1 MRTNFTNY
9 VQVCTWRDLR
19 IVVASG
25 LLMLFGS
32 LSALAQ
38 DNTISGVVT
47 SAEDGTAL
55 PGVNVIL
62 KGTTQGTV
70 TDIEGNYRLSTD
82 QEDGTLSFSFIGLQ
96 SKEIDINGQS
106 EINVTLAEDVGQL
119 SEVVVT
125 ALNIPRDKRSLGYAV
140 QQIDGE
146 ELSNIKNNNVVNSLS
161 GKIAGVSVN
170 GAPGGGLGTSSQ
182 ILIRGISSITGDNR
196 PLYVIDGTP
205 IDNSNF
211 NNADTQN
218 AGGGVDYGDAVAD
231 INAND
236 IESMTVLK
244 GANAA
249 ALYGSRAAN
258 GVILIT
264 TKSGKNKKGIGIDIS
279 SGVEFN
285 TVAVLPDY
293 QNEYGGGYKQSFDQ
307 YQGQPVVNY
316 AADESWGPRMEGQL
330 VREWFSWYPDDPQF
344 GQLTPFTPNPD
355 NVKNFYETGIVYNNS
370 VAMYGG
376 NEKTNFRLSYTNY
389 QGTGTVPNNEL
400 KKNTVA
406 LNASSNLTDKLT
418 VSSRINYTDFAQT
431 GIPITGYSADL
442 GNTNN
447 STSFN
452 EWFQRQLNMD
462 QLRNYQTATGDQ
474 RTWNIKSPTDLDP
487 LYWDNPFF
495 GIYESPVNNFRERIF
510 GDVSLRYDIL
520 DNLHIQGWARTDFY
534 TDRREQRLSA
544 NSLQTPYYLEDVRQV
559 RDNNYELHLTYEPK
573 LGDDLTL
580 NLLAGAN
587 LRSRRSYRN
596 YEQTQGGLSVPG
608 LYSVNASID
617 RPVINDELY
626 QKQVQSIFGSASFG
640 YKGIAYLDATLR
652 NDWSS
657 VFPDENNSYLYPA
670 VTGTFV
676 FSELLANQNL
686 FSLGKLRASWASI
699 RRDTDPYQL
708 QNVYTATDSYGGSPA
723 YAAPNLLRNPNLQ
736 PELSITK
743 EVGLEMNFLQNRI
756 GFDVTYYDISTTD
769 QIINLDVSSTSG
781 ATAAVVNA
789 GELTN
794 KGWEVMV
801 FGTPVRLDNGF
812 SWDINV
818 NWARNVNQ
826 VVTLYDSLETIQI
839 ASWGPSINAKVGQP
853 YGTWIT
859 DGFTYANNG
868 RRLVDEDGNYVRATN
883 QTFGTYLPDWTGG
896 VTNTFRYKGIS
907 LAATI
912 DVRQG
917 GQFYSVSNRYG
928 NYSGLM
934 EETVG
939 LNSLGNPKRDP
950 VAEGGGVIAN
960 GVVNT
965 GTDEAPVYVENT
977 TPLEAQNYYGNLR
990 NYREYYL
997 YDASFVKLRE
1007 VRLAYALP
1015 QSLIGNTPFTG
1026 ITVAAYGRNLAI
1038 LNKNVPNVDPE
1049 TAGGSGNV
1057 QGFEN
1062 GQYPST
1068 RIVGFNVNI
1077 KL

>member
-1 MRTNFTNY
+1 M
-9 VQVCTWRDLR
+9 
-19 IVVASG
+19 ASG
-25 LLMLFGS
+25 LLMAFCS
-32 LSALAQ
+32 LSAFAQ
-38 DNTISGVVT
+38 DRTISGVVT
-47 SAEDGTAL
+47 SAEDGGAL

-70 TDIEGNYRLSTD
+70 TDIEGTYRLTAP
-82 QEDGTLSFSFIGLQ
+82 EEGGILSFSFIGLQ
-96 SKEIDINGQS
+96 SKEVELGNQS
-106 EINVTLAEDVGQL
+106 EVNVTLSEDIGQL

-211 NNADTQN
+211 NNDDTQN
-218 AGGGVDYGDAVAD
+218 AGGGVDYGDVVAD

-264 TKSGKNKKGIGIDIS
+264 TKSGKGKKGIGIDVN
-279 SGVEFN
+279 SGVEFH
-285 TVAVLPDY
+285 TVAVLPNF
-293 QNEYGGGYKQSFDQ
+293 QNEYGGGYKQSFDT

-344 GQLTPFTPNPD
+344 GQLTPFSPQPNNIRD
-355 NVKNFYETGIVYNNS
+355 FYETGVVYNNS
-370 VAMYGG
+370 VALYGG
-376 NEKTNFRLSYTNY
+376 TEKTNFRLSYTNY
-389 QGTGTVPNNEL
+389 QGKGTVPNNEIA
-400 KKNTVA
+400 KNTIA
-406 LNASSNLTDKLT
+406 LNASSALTDKFT
-418 VSSRINYTDFAQT
+418 VSSRINFTDYAQT
-431 GIPITGYSADL
+431 GIPVTGYSADL

-452 EWFQRQLNMD
+452 EWFQRQLNMS
-462 QLRNYQTATGDQ
+462 QLRNYRTATGDQ

-487 LYWDNPFF
+487 LYWDNPYF
-495 GIYESPVNNFRERIF
+495 GINESGINNFRERVF

-520 DNLHIQGWARTDFY
+520 DNLHIQGWARADFY
-534 TDRREQRLSA
+534 TDRREQRLAA
-544 NSLQTPYYLEDVRQV
+544 NSLQTPYYLEEVRQI

-573 LGDDLTL
+573 LGEDFTL

-608 LYSVNASID
+608 LYSINASID
-617 RPVINDELY
+617 RPVIEDEFF
-626 QKQVQSIFGSASFG
+626 QKEVQSLFGSASFG

-657 VFPDENNSYLYPA
+657 VFPEENNSYLYPA
-670 VTGTFV
+670 ITGTFV

-699 RRDTDPYQL
+699 YRDTDPYEL
-708 QNVYTATDSYGGSPA
+708 QNVYDGEPSYGSSPA
-723 YAAPNLLRNPNLQ
+723 YAAPNLLRNPNLR
-736 PELSITK
+736 PELSVTK
-743 EVGLEMNFLQNRI
+743 EIGLEMNFLQNRI
-756 GFDVTYYDISTTD
+756 GFDVTYYDINTSD

-781 ATAAVVNA
+781 ATRSVVNA

-794 KGWEVMV
+794 KGWEVMI
-801 FGTPVRLDNGF
+801 FGTPVRLNNGF

-818 NWARNVNQ
+818 NWARNVNK

-859 DGFTYANNG
+859 DGFTYADG

-950 VAEGGGVIAN
+950 VAEGGGVIAD

-977 TPLEAQNYYGNLR
+977 TATEAQNYYGNLR

-1007 VRLAYALP
+1007 VRLAYNLP
-1015 QSLIGNTPFTG
+1015 QSLLGKTPFTG

-1038 LNKNVPNVDPE
+1038 LNKNAPNVDPE
-1049 TAGGSGNV
+1049 TSAGSGNV